1 MKNKMG
7 EGVLKVLFTI
17 PIGKGIPVRV
27 AVVEMWG
34 VMAFLIILAFYLT
47 SNMKLVPSK
56 KQVIAEFIVDSINKI
71 TKNFL
76 GHYWHIFA
84 PYLGTLFL
92 FLLGLN
98 LLGLIGLQP
107 PTSNLNV
114 TASFGVMSILV
125 LIIST
130 IVLKNPIRWFLSH
143 FKPIL
148 IIFPFK
154 FLDYFTRT
162 LSLSARLFGNILAGV
177 TIMELVYHGLIKAHI
192 PPVGI
197 PAALSLY
204 FDIFDGILQAVI
216 FAFLSLIYLYEAL
229 EE

>member
-1 MKNKMG
+1 MG
-7 EGVLKVLFTI
+7 EGLVKVLFTI

-27 AVVEMWG
+27 AVVEMWA
-34 VMAFLIILAFYLT
+34 VMLFLIGLAFYLT
-47 SNMKLVPSK
+47 SNMKLVPTK
-56 KQVIAEFIVDSINKI
+56 KQMIAEFIVDSMNKI

-76 GHYWHIFA
+76 GHHWRIFS

-92 FLLGLN
+92 FLLSMNLVGLF
-98 LLGLIGLQP
+98 GFQP

-130 IVLKNPIRWFLSH
+130 IILKNPIRWFLSH

-148 IIFPFK
+148 VIFPFK

-162 LSLSARLFGNILAGV
+162 LSLSARLFGNILAGT
-177 TIMELVYHGLIKAHI
+177 TIMELIYHGLIKSHI

-197 PAALSLY
+197 PALASLY
-204 FDIFDGILQAVI
+204 FDIFDGILQAII
-216 FAFLSLIYLYEAL
+216 FTFLSLIYLYEAL

>member
-1 MKNKMG
+1 MG
-7 EGVLKVLFTI
+7 EGVVKVLFTI

-27 AVVEMWG
+27 AVVEMWA
-34 VMAFLIILAFYLT
+34 VMLFLIGLAFYLT
-47 SNMKLVPSK
+47 SNMKLVPTR
-56 KQVIAEFIVDSINKI
+56 KQLIAEFIVDSMNKI

-76 GHYWHIFA
+76 GHHWRIFS

-92 FLLGLN
+92 FLLSMNLVGLF
-98 LLGLIGLQP
+98 GFQP

-130 IVLKNPIRWFLSH
+130 IILKNPIRWFLDH
-143 FKPIL
+143 FRPIP

-162 LSLSARLFGNILAGV
+162 LSLSARLFGNILAGT
-177 TIMELVYHGLIKAHI
+177 TIMELIYHGLIKSHI

-197 PAALSLY
+197 PAIASLY
-204 FDIFDGILQAVI
+204 FDIFDGVLQAII
-216 FAFLSLIYLYEAL
+216 FTFLSLIYLYEAL

>member
-1 MKNKMG
+1 MG
-7 EGVLKVLFTI
+7 EGVVKVLFTI

-47 SNMKLVPSK
+47 SNMSLVPK
-56 KQVIAEFIVDSINKI
+56 GKQIIAEFIVDSINKI
-71 TKNFL
+71 TKTFL
-76 GHYWHIFA
+76 GHHSRIFA

-92 FLLGLN
+92 FLLGMN
-98 LLGLIGLQP
+98 LVGLFGLKP
-107 PTSNLNV
+107 PTSNLNI
-114 TASFGVMSILV
+114 TASFGLMSIV
-125 LIIST
+125 ILIVST
-130 IVLKNPIRWFLSH
+130 IIIKNPVGWFLGH
-143 FKPIL
+143 FKPMP

-162 LSLSARLFGNILAGV
+162 LSLSARLFGNMVAGV
-177 TIMELVYHGLIKAHI
+177 TIMELIYHSFINKHI
-192 PPVGI
+192 PPIGF
-197 PAALSLY
+197 PAIASLY

-216 FAFLSLIYLYEAL
+216 FTFLSMLYLYEAL

>member
-1 MKNKMG
+1 MG
-7 EGVLKVLFTI
+7 EGVVKVLFTI

-27 AVVEMWG
+27 AVVEMWA
-34 VMAFLIILAFYLT
+34 VMLFLIGLAFYLT
-47 SNMKLVPSK
+47 SNMKLVPTR
-56 KQVIAEFIVDSINKI
+56 KQLIAEFIVDSMNKI

-76 GHYWHIFA
+76 GHHWRIFS

-92 FLLGLN
+92 FLLSMNLVGLF
-98 LLGLIGLQP
+98 GFQP

-130 IVLKNPIRWFLSH
+130 IILKNPIRWFLDH
-143 FKPIL
+143 FRPIP

-162 LSLSARLFGNILAGV
+162 LSLSARLFGNILAGT
-177 TIMELVYHGLIKAHI
+177 TIMELIYHGLIKSHI

-197 PAALSLY
+197 PALASLY
-204 FDIFDGILQAVI
+204 FDIFDGILQAII
-216 FAFLSLIYLYEAL
+216 FTFLSLIYLYEAL

>member
-1 MKNKMG
+1 MG
-7 EGVLKVLFTI
+7 EGVVKVLFTI

-27 AVVEMWG
+27 AVVEMWA
-34 VMAFLIILAFYLT
+34 VMLFLIGLAFYLT
-47 SNMKLVPSK
+47 SNMKLVPTK
-56 KQVIAEFIVDSINKI
+56 KQMIAEFIVDSMNKI

-76 GHYWHIFA
+76 GHHWRIFS

-92 FLLGLN
+92 FLLSMNLVGLF
-98 LLGLIGLQP
+98 GFQP

-130 IVLKNPIRWFLSH
+130 IILKNPIRWFLDH
-143 FKPIL
+143 FRPIP

-162 LSLSARLFGNILAGV
+162 LSLSARLFGNILAGT
-177 TIMELVYHGLIKAHI
+177 TIMELIYHGLIKSHI

-197 PAALSLY
+197 PAIASLY
-204 FDIFDGILQAVI
+204 FDIFDGILQAII
-216 FAFLSLIYLYEAL
+216 FTFLSLIYLYEAL